1 MITVV
6 LAALSAVAYGSSQF
20 LTQLGLRRGRVRSS
34 QALLVNLI
42 AGSTCLVV
50 AAGFAWV
57 IDPVPLHPVG
67 VLYYVAAGVAGPFV
81 GRSLNFMAIKR
92 VGATRTASL
101 GMSEGLFAAVIGWVV
116 LSQAL
121 SPLTIV
127 GLIVLVVGMVL
138 FIDETGR
145 TLGTP
150 RESETPP
157 TTPLPTGPAEAPAL
171 VGVHPP
177 GDRWRDPLG
186 AGYAAAGM
194 RRVTARAGGRSAVL
208 GAMFGLGSGLFFTLA
223 WLLRV
228 LGLEFLPSSIIGA
241 AIGTFVALLV
251 TLAMVARGRRL
262 GAVFHMPRRDAVPLA
277 ASGVAAAAAMVTF
290 FLALELG
297 GQLAVSTALKNLT
310 PLITFTLAA
319 LFIARVEHISHRLG
333 LLVLLVVLG
342 AVLVAVG
349 RA

>member
-1 MITVV
+1 MITVI

-20 LTQLGLRRGRVRSS
+20 LTQLGLRGGRVRSS

-42 AGSTCLVV
+42 AGSICLIA
-50 AAGFAWV
+50 AAGIAWM

-67 VLYYVAAGVAGPFV
+67 VLYYVAAGVIGPFV

-121 SPLTIV
+121 SPLTIA
-127 GLIVLVVGMVL
+127 GLIVLVAGMVL

-145 TLGTP
+145 TLGVPT
-150 RESETPP
+150 EGETPP

-171 VGVHPP
+171 VGIHPP
-177 GDRWRDPLG
+177 GDRWRHAPG
-186 AGYAAAGM
+186 AVYALAGM
-194 RRVTARAGGRSAVL
+194 RRMTIRVGGRSAVF
-208 GAMFGLGSGLFFTLA
+208 GALFGLGSGLFFTLA

-228 LGLEFLPSSIIGA
+228 LGLEYLPSSVIGA
-241 AIGTFVALLV
+241 AIGTSVALLV
-251 TLAMVARGRRL
+251 TLAMVARGGRL
-262 GAVFHMPRRDAVPLA
+262 REVSHMSRRDAVPLA
-277 ASGVAAAAAMVTF
+277 ASGVTAAAAMVSF

-319 LFIARVEHISHRLG
+319 LFIARVERISRRLG
-333 LLVLLVVLG
+333 LLVLLVVVG
-342 AVLVAVG
+342 AVLVTVG